1 MWKLIFK
8 HISPSLRS
16 RRSGRR
22 WRREGRQ
29 RRKRTW
35 ALSKCCLNF
44 VQEYKNIKLMLNWSL
59 LQNKM
64 FTSTF
69 CCSYSVQS
77 SDPSENYWHFNVC
90 CLKTGSPSPS
100 SRSSPSSS
108 SPASCPSPD
117 PPESVRNPGAD
128 HAGKSLLFVGGEVVL
143 GGAANLKV
151 G

>member
-22 WRREGRQ
+22 WRREERQ
-29 RRKRTW
+29 RRKTTW
-35 ALSKCCLNF
+35 ANAVLIL
-44 VQEYKNIKLMLNWSL
+44 YKNIKLMLNWSL

-90 CLKTGSPSPS
+90 CLKTGSPSSS

-117 PPESVRNPGAD
+117 PPESVRHPGAD

>member
-29 RRKRTW
+29 RRKKTW
-35 ALSKCCLNF
+35 ANAVLIL
-44 VQEYKNIKLMLNWSL
+44 YKNIKLMLNWSL

-90 CLKTGSPSPS
+90 CLETGSPSSS
-100 SRSSPSSS
+100 SRSSLSSS

-117 PPESVRNPGAD
+117 PPESVRHPGAD

>member
-1 MWKLIFK
+1 MTKGGATK
-8 HISPSLRS
+8 KK
-16 RRSGRR
+16 
-22 WRREGRQ
+22 ED
-29 RRKRTW
+29 
-35 ALSKCCLNF
+35 LSKCCLNF
-44 VQEYKNIKLMLNWSL
+44 VQEYKINVEL

-77 SDPSENYWHFNVC
+77 SDPSENYWHFKVC
-90 CLKTGSPSPS
+90 CLKTGSPSSS
-100 SRSSPSSS
+100 SRS

-117 PPESVRNPGAD
+117 PPESVRHPGAD